1 MEEII
6 CIEDKIVVDV
16 VDLNV
21 GNLCSEEVDIIEYN
35 KNDKNEREEIIVVV
49 DKF

>member
-21 GNLCSEEVDIIEYN
+21 GNVCSEEVDISEYN
-35 KNDKNEREEIIVVV
+35 KNKNEREEIKVVV
-49 DKF
+49 EKF

>member
-16 VDLNV
+16 IDLNV
-21 GNLCSEEVDIIEYN
+21 GNVCNEEVDIIEYN

>member
-35 KNDKNEREEIIVVV
+35 KNDKNEREETKVVAE
-49 DKF
+49 KF